1 MWYVCVVRVCVR
13 GACVSLVGYPPCGSC
28 PQVRWQ
34 VALVEA
40 AAVGAAVG
48 QHPQLCPSL
57 PPPVLRH
64 PDDRQ
69 VAEAVE
75 GVGAA
80 PLVARAPS
88 PRTLRSQLPCQHLHL
103 HPPPS
108 LLLLHPR
115 PSLLPLS
122 QPPRARGAGARP

>member
-1 MWYVCVVRVCVR
+1 M
-13 GACVSLVGYPPCGSC
+13 
-28 PQVRWQ
+28 
-34 VALVEA
+34 ALVEA

-48 QHPQLCPSL
+48 RHPQLCPSL

-69 VAEAVE
+69 VGEAEEE

-80 PLVARAPS
+80 PLEARAPS
-88 PRTLRSQLPCQHLHL
+88 PRTMRSQLPRQRLHL

-115 PSLLPLS
+115 PSLLPPL
-122 QPPRARGAGARP
+122 QPPRARGAGAHP